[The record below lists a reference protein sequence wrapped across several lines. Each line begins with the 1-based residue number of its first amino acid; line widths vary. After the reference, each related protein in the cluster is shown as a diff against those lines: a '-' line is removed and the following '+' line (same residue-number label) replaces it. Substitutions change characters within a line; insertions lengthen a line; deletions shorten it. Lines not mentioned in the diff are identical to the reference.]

1 MSQHIANSVAAE
13 LGFNLESVGEDHL
26 RSAIAT
32 ARSRTGAATE
42 LHKAMIDAMVVP
54 ESWFFRE
61 EPAFEFLRHR
71 IAASSGHF
79 RVLCA
84 PCARGEEPWSVAMT
98 LASMGRAP
106 QSFDVLGIDVSPA
119 AVAHARL
126 GEYQRLSLRGNA
138 VPKMDVWAEPLGDG
152 IRVGKALRAS
162 VRFEVVNLTQPLPWL
177 NVWGSFD
184 VIFCRNLM
192 VYLTQAA
199 RRQVIDSLKAMLS
212 PGGVIITSSADS
224 NLFLPFGLMRAKDA
238 PPFVLAPS
246 ERESRLNL
254 QLPMVN
260 IPRPVNNATTA
271 VVHPPM
277 KSTAPGFSSRDT
289 SVAPATAASTSA
301 VSAATAP
308 SATMPSVLT
317 HAEDELRRARTMADL
332 GMHADALAII
342 EKVMAGGVSAD
353 ALELQG
359 LVYLDANR
367 LVEATQCYLKLFELA
382 PERADVLRTLASISD
397 RRGRHDVAT
406 TYRDRAAAMEKRSG
420 Q

>member
-1 MSQHIANSVAAE
+1 MSQHVANSVAAE

-32 ARSRTGAATE
+32 ARSRVGAATE

-71 IAASSGHF
+71 VAASSGHL

-98 LASMGRAP
+98 IASMGRAP

-152 IRVGKALRAS
+152 IRVGKALRGS

-184 VIFCRNLM
+184 IIFCRNLM

-199 RRQVIDSLKAMLS
+199 RRQVIDSLKALLS
-212 PGGVIITSSADS
+212 PGGVIITSSADF
-224 NLFLPFGLMRAKDA
+224 NLFLPFGLTRAKDS
-238 PPFVLAPS
+238 PPFVLGPS
-246 ERESRLNL
+246 ERENRLAL
-254 QLPMVN
+254 QLPAVN
-260 IPRPVNNATTA
+260 IPPPSGSVPPVQRTAGVSSPAAPVDRSAPRVPPALPLAAGVTAT
-271 VVHPPM
+271 
-277 KSTAPGFSSRDT
+277 
-289 SVAPATAASTSA
+289 
-301 VSAATAP
+301 ATAP
-308 SATMPSVLT
+308 AAPVLSL
-317 HAEDELRRARTMADL
+317 ADDELRRARTMADL
-332 GMHADALAII
+332 GMHADALTII
-342 EKVMAGGVSAD
+342 ARVMAAGVTAD

-382 PERADVLRTLASISD
+382 PDRADILRTLASISD

-406 TYRDRAAAMEKRSG
+406 TYRDRAAAMEKRSA